1 MLPGAVHLRGPFSLR
16 VTQTGS
22 AAGCEAWLCL
32 AVKKLSQNR
41 VLRYYVAAGVATAT
55 TSLPTGSTEPRLFS
69 LTEIPLAVDSHR
81 GPKSPFLSVDDM
93 TKRLFPHLV
102 PLALVLL
109 IASAAQAQEGLPA
122 LVKRVKPAVVA
133 IATYDST
140 GEALMTGSG
149 FFLSPGQVVTNLH
162 VIRGAAR
169 AEIKTLDGKG
179 KVYAVTGALAI
190 DEEGDLALLGVDM
203 PPQPARVTELA
214 RELPDEGE
222 PIFVIGNPLKL
233 EGSVSDGIV
242 SAVREVP
249 NSYRIIQITAPISHG
264 NSGSPVFNLK
274 GQVLGVVTVKV
285 TNGQNINLAIAA
297 ARVGQLRAGKLQ
309 PLSEIA
315 GKGKGDVAESSYRN
329 GLDSL
334 WLGNYDSAVGYF
346 ENAVN
351 KNPKR
356 ADAWVQVGYCK
367 VKQGKSQEAI
377 KAYQQALQ
385 LKPEDAEIHNK
396 LGDAYYYAGR
406 LREAIDEYET
416 AKDLQPDNAE
426 TFYNLAIA
434 YNEAGNPTM
443 AALEARILQRLDP

>member
-1 MLPGAVHLRGPFSLR
+1 M
-16 VTQTGS
+16 
-22 AAGCEAWLCL
+22 
-32 AVKKLSQNR
+32 
-41 VLRYYVAAGVATAT
+41 
-55 TSLPTGSTEPRLFS
+55 
-69 LTEIPLAVDSHR
+69 
-81 GPKSPFLSVDDM
+81 
-93 TKRLFPHLV
+93 KRRIFPPLV
-102 PLALVLL
+102 PLALVLFL
-109 IASAAQAQEGLPA
+109 ASLAQAEETLPA
-122 LVKRVKPAVVA
+122 LVKRVKPSVVA
-133 IATYDST
+133 IATYDAN

-149 FFLSPGQVVTNLH
+149 FFLAPGQVVTNLH

-179 KVYAVTGALAI
+179 KVYPVSGALAI

-203 PPQPARVTELA
+203 PLDRVRSTELA
-214 RELPDEGE
+214 RDLPDEGE
-222 PIFVIGNPLKL
+222 QIFVIGNPLKL

-264 NSGSPVFNLK
+264 NSGSPVFNLR

-297 ARVGQLRAGKLQ
+297 ARVAQLRAGKLQ
-309 PLSEIA
+309 PLPELALKS
-315 GKGKGDVAESSYRN
+315 KGDVAESSYRN

-334 WLGNYDSAVGYF
+334 WLGNYDSAVGFF

-377 KAYQQALQ
+377 RAYQQALQ
-385 LKPEDAEIHNK
+385 LRPDDAEIHNK

-406 LREAIDEYET
+406 LPEAIESYTT
-416 AKDLQPDNAE
+416 AAQLEPNNAE

-434 YNEAGNPTM
+434 YSESGNQIM
-443 AALEARILQRLDP
+443 AATEARILQRLDAKLYDKYLRETM

>member
-1 MLPGAVHLRGPFSLR
+1 MKRRILPR
-16 VTQTGS
+16 
-22 AAGCEAWLCL
+22 
-32 AVKKLSQNR
+32 
-41 VLRYYVAAGVATAT
+41 
-55 TSLPTGSTEPRLFS
+55 
-69 LTEIPLAVDSHR
+69 
-81 GPKSPFLSVDDM
+81 
-93 TKRLFPHLV
+93 LV
-102 PLALVLL
+102 PLALILFS
-109 IASAAQAQEGLPA
+109 ASLVHAEESLPA
-122 LVKRVKPAVVA
+122 LVKRVKPSVVA
-133 IATYDST
+133 IATYDAT

-149 FFLSPGQVVTNLH
+149 FFLAPGQVVTNLH
-162 VIRGAAR
+162 VIRGASR

-179 KVYAVTGALAI
+179 KVYPVSGAVAI
-190 DEEGDLALLGVDM
+190 DEEGDLALLSIDM
-203 PPQPARVTELA
+203 PLDRVRSTELA
-214 RELPDEGE
+214 RDLPDEGE
-222 PIFVIGNPLKL
+222 QIFVIGNPLKL

-264 NSGSPVFNLK
+264 NSGSPVFNLR
-274 GQVLGVVTVKV
+274 GEVLGVVTVKV

-297 ARVGQLRAGKLQ
+297 ARVAQLRAGKLQ
-309 PLSEIA
+309 PLPELVLKS
-315 GKGKGDVAESSYRN
+315 KGDVAESSYRN

-377 KAYQQALQ
+377 RAYQQALQ
-385 LKPEDAEIHNK
+385 LAPEDAGIHNK

-406 LREAIDEYET
+406 LREAIESYTT
-416 AKDLQPDNAE
+416 AKQLQPNNAE

-434 YNEAGNPTM
+434 YSESGNPTM
-443 AALEARILQRLDP
+443 AAAEARTLQKLDQKLYDKYLRETM